1 MGSEWS
7 FSQIKQEPFRT
18 QKSGLK
24 PEVRASSFSSTEPPE
39 TSFLTMGIIVGL
51 VLLVVAVVAVV
62 TGAVI
67 WRKKRSGREGRVGS
81 EFSCLTEGFQ
91 AQVEVCLPCSWEI
104 PSIHMG
110 LLVWG

>member
-1 MGSEWS
+1 MGWS

-18 QKSGLK
+18 QTSGLK
-24 PEVRASSFSSTEPPE
+24 PEVRASSFSSTEPPQ
-39 TSFLTMGIIVGL
+39 TSFLTIGIIVGL
-51 VLLVVAVVAVV
+51 VLLVVAVVTVV

-67 WRKKRSGREGRVGS
+67 WRKRCSGREGRERY

-91 AQVEVCLPCSWEI
+91 AQVEVCLPCSWEL

-110 LLVWG
+110 LLVWS

>member
-1 MGSEWS
+1 
-7 FSQIKQEPFRT
+7 
-18 QKSGLK
+18 
-24 PEVRASSFSSTEPPE
+24 
-39 TSFLTMGIIVGL
+39 MGIIVGL